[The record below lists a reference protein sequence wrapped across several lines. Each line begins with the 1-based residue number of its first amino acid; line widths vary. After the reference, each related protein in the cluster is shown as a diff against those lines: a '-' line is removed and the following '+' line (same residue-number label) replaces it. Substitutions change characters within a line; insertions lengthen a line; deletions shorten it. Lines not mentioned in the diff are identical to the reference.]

1 MTELR
6 KRMTEDMKLHGF
18 AKRTHETTL
27 YAVFKLARFFNKFPD
42 AVSNLNYSL
51 AKPARC

>member
-1 MTELR
+1 MPELSR
-6 KRMTEDMKLHGF
+6 RITKDMKLHGF

-27 YAVFKLARFFNKFPD
+27 YAVSKLARFFNKFPD